1 MFEQDTGIPKHFSL
15 FPQADRATH
24 WAGHIVQSGLQRY
37 EGTFVSYLT
46 RMVVQSEGDPPRSQ
60 TIAIP
65 VLTVPL
71 EFTDPPVVGSGG
83 VEEWTFRANAAG
95 TTALTLAYRQPWATD
110 EPPAEQ
116 KTFAIVAR

>member
-60 TIAIP
+60 TIAIQ
-65 VLTVPL
+65 
-71 EFTDPPVVGSGG
+71 

-95 TTALTLAYRQPWATD
+95 TTALTLAYRHPWATD